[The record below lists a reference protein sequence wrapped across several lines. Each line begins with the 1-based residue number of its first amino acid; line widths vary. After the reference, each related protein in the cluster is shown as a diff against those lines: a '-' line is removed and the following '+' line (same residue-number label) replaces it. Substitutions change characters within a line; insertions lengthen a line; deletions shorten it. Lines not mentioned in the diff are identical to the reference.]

1 MVTPNWRSH
10 MKTGRGGYRVAI
22 LAVLGLLVLL
32 LGLMVSNLLSQLRD
46 LSTASGDN
54 TQWSISQ
61 LDIEF
66 ANLNAT
72 LSDQL
77 ADGELSDDDIQLRID
92 IALSRLNI
100 VNSGRAGLVFGESE
114 EAKALIAPLNLFA
127 ADAIAISD
135 KPGPLSQQDL
145 RDLRGM
151 VQAVRPNVRKIAL
164 LGVSLG
170 AEQSQQRRAVFAQ
183 QLTRTGGIAIALL
196 VLMGGFMVLLD
207 KLLRRA
213 VHQDAELLTSSKLL
227 TSTVGASLD
236 AIVTANDRGEIIGF
250 NASAED
256 VFGWSRDEIIGQT
269 MEDTFIPHR
278 MRDAHHN
285 GMNSYLE
292 TGKPR
297 VVDGG
302 RVELAALR
310 KSGEEFPVELNITST
325 EDDEG
330 TKFIAYIRDISE
342 RKINEQKLI
351 DARDRAERTDKAKSQ
366 FLTVMSHEM
375 RTPLNGILGVL
386 DLLKTTELK
395 PEQERYVQIA
405 TASSEILLEH
415 TNEALDITRI
425 ETGTLQLTPQ
435 NFDLPEM
442 VRSLVDVLE
451 PLARE
456 KQLGL
461 TLQIEDTMRMAFFG
475 DSNRVRQILTNLI
488 GNAIKFTESGQIG
501 LTVSGIHGPAV
512 SSVTFTVTDTGA
524 GIAPEHQEQVFEDFV
539 ALTHGEGRQTRGD
552 GLGLSISR
560 KIARQMGGDIKL
572 TSEIGTGSTFTLT
585 IPLQR
590 REAIPQEETDAPN
603 TQPLSDTSCN
613 VLIVEDNNINRKVL
627 SDMLEGMGHRVSE
640 AVNGVDCLDKASE
653 GPFDIIFMDIS
664 MPIMDGIE
672 ATRRL
677 RADAGPNA
685 QTHIV
690 GLTAHGREEYR
701 EEAEQAGMN
710 RFHTKPIRLDALR
723 GIIAEVSAVPHAPLG
738 SAVKSDA
745 LRELCEVLG
754 RDKVNATGDRFF
766 VELNDFFNKANEGAF
781 EKDVPALAEASHK
794 MKGAA
799 ALLGL
804 HALET
809 PLADLELS
817 ARDGDLSDLNT
828 HIQAL
833 EGIAYSEREVF
844 ADRIAPPNSP
854 STIPPYPNFVSLT
867 GLNLSSSTTRAAW
880 RGPPQRN

>member
-1 MVTPNWRSH
+1 
-10 MKTGRGGYRVAI
+10 MKTRRGGYRAAI
-22 LAVLGLLVLL
+22 LAGLGLLALL

-46 LSTASGDN
+46 LSTAAGDN

-61 LDIEF
+61 LDTEF

-72 LSDQL
+72 LSDQI
-77 ADGELSDDDIQLRID
+77 ADGGPPEDDIQLRID

-100 VNSGRAGLVFGESE
+100 VNSGRAGVVFGESD
-114 EAKALIAPLNLFA
+114 EAKALIAPLNAFA

-135 KPGPLSQQDL
+135 KPGPLTGQDL
-145 RDLRGM
+145 RNLRGM
-151 VQAVRPNVRKIAL
+151 VQTVRPNVRKIAL

-170 AEQSQQRRAVFAQ
+170 AEHSQQRRAVFAQ

-207 KLLRRA
+207 KMLRSA
-213 VHQDAELLTSSKLL
+213 VHRDAELLTSSKLL

-236 AIVTANDRGEIIGF
+236 AIVTADDRGVIIGF

-278 MRDAHHN
+278 MRDAHHD
-285 GMNSYLE
+285 GMNRYLE

-342 RKINEQKLI
+342 RKIDEQKLI

-386 DLLKTTELK
+386 DLLKTTKLT
-395 PEQERYVQIA
+395 PRQERYVQIA

-435 NFDLPEM
+435 NFDMSEM
-442 VRSLVDVLE
+442 VASLVNVLE

-461 TLQIEDTMRMAFFG
+461 TLQIEDAMRMAFFG
-475 DSNRVRQILTNLI
+475 DSNRIRQMLTNLI
-488 GNAIKFTESGQIG
+488 GNAIKFTKSGRIG
-501 LTVSGIHGPAV
+501 VMVKGIHGPVV
-512 SSVTFTVTDTGA
+512 SSVTFAVTDTGA
-524 GIAPEHQEQVFEDFV
+524 GIAPEHQERVFEDFV
-539 ALTHGEGRQTRGD
+539 ALAHGEGRQTRGD

-572 TSEIGTGSTFTLT
+572 TSEVGSGSTFTLT
-585 IPLQR
+585 VPLQR
-590 REAIPQEETDAPN
+590 REAVPQDDAAPPYP
-603 TQPLSDTSCN
+603 QVSSDKSCK

-627 SDMLEGMGHRVSE
+627 GDMLEGMGHTVRE
-640 AVNGVDCLDKASE
+640 AVNGEDCLNKA
-653 GPFDIIFMDIS
+653 GDGRFDIIFMDIS

-677 RADAGPNA
+677 RTEAGPNA
-685 QTHIV
+685 QSHIV

-701 EEAEQAGMN
+701 GEAEAAGMN

-723 GIIAEVSAVPHAPLG
+723 SIMAEVSAAPHAPLG
-738 SAVKSDA
+738 SVAHSDA
-745 LRELCEVLG
+745 LRDMCEALG
-754 RDKVNATGDRFF
+754 QDKVNAIGDRFF
-766 VELNDFFNKANEGAF
+766 GELNAFFGQVHEGAF
-781 EKDVPALAEASHK
+781 VNDLPALAETSHK

-804 HALET
+804 NALET

-817 ARDGDLSDLNT
+817 ARAGSVSDLNAR
-828 HIQAL
+828 IEAL
-833 EGIAYSEREVF
+833 EGIASSER
-844 ADRIAPPNSP
+844 AAIAERLANS
-854 STIPPYPNFVSLT
+854 
-867 GLNLSSSTTRAAW
+867 AK
-880 RGPPQRN
+880 

>member
-1 MVTPNWRSH
+1 
-10 MKTGRGGYRVAI
+10 MKTGLSGYRVAI
-22 LAVLGLLVLL
+22 LAGFGLLVLL
-32 LGLMVSNLLSQLRD
+32 LGLMVTNLLSQLRD
-46 LSTASGDN
+46 LSTAASDN

-61 LDIEF
+61 LDTEF

-77 ADGELSDDDIQLRID
+77 ANGGLSDDEVQLRID

-100 VNSGRAGLVFGESE
+100 INSGRAGVVFGESQ
-114 EAKALIAPLNLFA
+114 EAETLIAPLNAFA
-127 ADAIAISD
+127 AAAIAMSD
-135 KPGPLSQQDL
+135 KPGPLSTQDL
-145 RDLRGM
+145 RVLRGM
-151 VQAVRPNVRKIAL
+151 VQDVRPNVRKIAL

-213 VHQDAELLTSSKLL
+213 AHRDAELLTSSKLL
-227 TSTVGASLD
+227 TSTVAASLD
-236 AIVTANDRGEIIGF
+236 AIVTADDSGKIIGF

-256 VFGWSRDEIIGQT
+256 VFGWTRDEIVGLT
-269 MEDTFIPHR
+269 MEETFIPHR

-285 GMNSYLE
+285 GMNRYLE
-292 TGKPR
+292 TGTPR

-310 KSGEEFPVELNITST
+310 KSGEEFPVELNITSI

-386 DLLKTTELK
+386 DLLKTTKLTPK
-395 PEQERYVQIA
+395 QERYAQIA

-425 ETGTLQLTPQ
+425 ETGTLKLTPQ
-435 NFDLPEM
+435 KFDLPEL
-442 VRSLVDVLE
+442 VTSLVDVLE

-461 TLQIEDTMRMAFFG
+461 TLQIEDAMRMNFYA

-488 GNAIKFTESGQIG
+488 GNAIKFTEEGRID
-501 LTVSGIHGPAV
+501 LKVSGIHGPV
-512 SSVTFTVTDTGA
+512 TSSVTFAITDTGA

-539 ALTHGEGRQTRGD
+539 ALAHGEGRQTRGD

-560 KIARQMGGDIKL
+560 KIARQMGGDINL
-572 TSEIGTGSTFTLT
+572 VSEVGAGSTFTLT
-585 IPLQR
+585 VPMQR
-590 REAIPQEETDAPN
+590 REAVPQQDVTRPAPQ
-603 TQPLSDTSCN
+603 TEGSTSLSLL
-613 VLIVEDNNINRKVL
+613 VVEDNNINRKVL
-627 SDMLEGMGHRVSE
+627 GDMLEGMGHTVVE
-640 AVNGVDCLDKASE
+640 AVDGADCLDKA
-653 GPFDIIFMDIS
+653 GNGAFDLIFMDIS
-664 MPIMDGIE
+664 MPVMDGIE

-677 RADAGPNA
+677 RADGGANA

-710 RFHTKPIRLDALR
+710 RFHTKPIRLDALH
-723 GIIAEVSAVPHAPLG
+723 GILAEISATSHAPLG
-738 SAVKSDA
+738 AAAPPDA
-745 LRELCEVLG
+745 LRELCDALGQGKVLEIG
-754 RDKVNATGDRFF
+754 ERFF
-766 VELNDFFNKANEGAF
+766 GELDAYFEQARQGAF
-781 EKDVPALAEASHK
+781 EGNPVALAEASHK

-799 ALLGL
+799 ALLGQ
-804 HALET
+804 HDLEG
-809 PLADLELS
+809 PLADLERS
-817 ARDGDLSDLNT
+817 AREEDVSALASR
-828 HIQAL
+828 IKAL
-833 EGIAYSEREVF
+833 EGIAKSARAAF
-844 ADRIAPPNSP
+844 GNTLA
-854 STIPPYPNFVSLT
+854 
-867 GLNLSSSTTRAAW
+867 SSSK
-880 RGPPQRN
+880 

>member
-1 MVTPNWRSH
+1 
-10 MKTGRGGYRVAI
+10 MKTRRGGYRAAI
-22 LAVLGLLVLL
+22 LAGLGLLALL

-46 LSTASGDN
+46 LSTAAGDN

-61 LDIEF
+61 LDTEF

-72 LSDQL
+72 LSDQI
-77 ADGELSDDDIQLRID
+77 ADGGPPEDDIQLRID

-100 VNSGRAGLVFGESE
+100 VNSGRAGVVFGESD
-114 EAKALIAPLNLFA
+114 EAKALIAPLNAFA

-135 KPGPLSQQDL
+135 KPGPLTGQDL
-145 RDLRGM
+145 RNLRGM

-170 AEQSQQRRAVFAQ
+170 AEHSQQRRAVFAQ

-207 KLLRRA
+207 KMLRSA
-213 VHQDAELLTSSKLL
+213 VHRDAELLTSSKLL

-236 AIVTANDRGEIIGF
+236 AIVTADDRGVIIGF

-278 MRDAHHN
+278 MRDAHHD
-285 GMNSYLE
+285 GMNRYLE

-342 RKINEQKLI
+342 RKIDEQKLI

-386 DLLKTTELK
+386 DLLKTTKLT
-395 PEQERYVQIA
+395 PRQERYVQIA

-435 NFDLPEM
+435 NFDMSEM
-442 VRSLVDVLE
+442 VASLVNVLE

-461 TLQIEDTMRMAFFG
+461 TLQIEDAMRMAFFG
-475 DSNRVRQILTNLI
+475 DSNRIRQMLTNLI
-488 GNAIKFTESGQIG
+488 GNAIKFTKSGRIG
-501 LTVSGIHGPAV
+501 VMVKGIHGPVV
-512 SSVTFTVTDTGA
+512 SSVTFAVTDTGA
-524 GIAPEHQEQVFEDFV
+524 GIAPEHQERVFEDFV
-539 ALTHGEGRQTRGD
+539 ALAHGEGRQTRGD

-572 TSEIGTGSTFTLT
+572 TSEVGSGSTFMLT
-585 IPLQR
+585 VPLQR
-590 REAIPQEETDAPN
+590 REAVPRDDAAPPYL
-603 TQPLSDTSCN
+603 QVSSDKSCK

-627 SDMLEGMGHRVSE
+627 GDMLEGMGHTVRE
-640 AVNGVDCLDKASE
+640 AVNGEDCLNKA
-653 GPFDIIFMDIS
+653 GDGRFDIIFMDIS

-677 RADAGPNA
+677 RTEAGPNA
-685 QTHIV
+685 QSHIV

-701 EEAEQAGMN
+701 GEAEAAGMN

-723 GIIAEVSAVPHAPLG
+723 GIMAEVSAAPHAPLG
-738 SAVKSDA
+738 SVAHSDA
-745 LRELCEVLG
+745 LRDMCEALG
-754 RDKVNATGDRFF
+754 QDKVNAIGDRFF
-766 VELNDFFNKANEGAF
+766 GELNAFFGQVHEGAF
-781 EKDVPALAEASHK
+781 VNDLPALAETSHK

-804 HALET
+804 NALET

-817 ARDGDLSDLNT
+817 ARAGSVSDLNAC
-828 HIQAL
+828 IEAL
-833 EGIAYSEREVF
+833 EGIASSERAAF
-844 ADRIAPPNSP
+844 AERLANS
-854 STIPPYPNFVSLT
+854 
-867 GLNLSSSTTRAAW
+867 AK
-880 RGPPQRN
+880 